1 MIHERIYLDSEER
14 AYIETYVNTDA
25 REEVRDAI
33 LVIPGGGYQ
42 KVCLDREGECIAV
55 AYAARGLNAFVLN
68 YRVGKDEHYPNQLLD
83 AAKAMAYI
91 KENAEKYNINPDRV
105 FAVGFSAGGHLCGT
119 LATLHEEAEEILGLP
134 KGTARPT
141 GVVLSYAVITAHM
154 PTSRGTYENLLGKAF
169 SDLTEEEKRH
179 FSIEDNVTP
188 DTPPAFIWHT
198 AEDTIVPPFGSL
210 RLAEAYAN
218 LGIKVEMHLYP
229 YGPHAT
235 ATGTYISSAANP
247 VYVDTKIAEWIPDS
261 VAFMKTV

>member
-1 MIHERIYLDSEER
+1 MYKIIVEFIIFL
-14 AYIETYVNTDA
+14 I
-25 REEVRDAI
+25 
-33 LVIPGGGYQ
+33 
-42 KVCLDREGECIAV
+42 
-55 AYAARGLNAFVLN
+55 F
-68 YRVGKDEHYPNQLLD
+68 LL
-83 AAKAMAYI
+83 K
-91 KENAEKYNINPDRV
+91 
-105 FAVGFSAGGHLCGT
+105 
-119 LATLHEEAEEILGLP
+119 
-134 KGTARPT
+134 
-141 GVVLSYAVITAHM
+141 
-154 PTSRGTYENLLGKAF
+154 SRGTYENLLGKAF

-198 AEDTIVPPFGSL
+198 AEDTVVPPFGSL